1 MKTLLDLRNIRR
13 PSFIGPTIVH
23 GVQWNLLISHLQLLP
38 VIVVFHVSRYPLPYD
53 IRSCCR
59 CIIDLQTSSRDGN
72 RGRDGLWSARFE
84 ESGPCINQLRFNSN
98 HDLLAV
104 ATGKKIY
111 VLLIELENEMVSVTK
126 EANLEGHAEVVKSI
140 CWDIRGRYLASVSRD
155 GARVWA
161 STNDVWKSEY
171 ELESGGY
178 PFQICTCGLL
188 LVAAKAEP
196 LGCRIQR

>member
-1 MKTLLDLRNIRR
+1 MSYNDVQKKFEIWLHLGKVIRVNALRVCYYL
-13 PSFIGPTIVH
+13 FI
-23 GVQWNLLISHLQLLP
+23 L
-38 VIVVFHVSRYPLPYD
+38 
-53 IRSCCR
+53 
-59 CIIDLQTSSRDGN
+59 
-72 RGRDGLWSARFE
+72 AK

-178 PFQICTCGLL
+178 PFQSCLFHPTHPQL
-188 LVAAKAEP
+188 LV
-196 LGCRIQR
+196 ISSY